1 MEHLKYEVEDR
12 TIAELLGVQNFT
24 NEESAMLELVKNAY
38 DAQAK
43 CVTLDFSNGRLV
55 IEDNGIG
62 MSVEDIRNKWM
73 HVGKS
78 NKGYFSL
85 ADANGQQRILAGS
98 KGIGRFALARLGE
111 LVTMYTKK
119 ENEGLIEWRTD
130 WNESILYEHLH
141 DNSFSKHGTKIEINS
156 LRDRWTERRIANLSD
171 YLSITYNNNDMKIN
185 ILPQQKQPVQYVFQ
199 NPIIGTTH
207 VCTIHLVYDGRG
219 HLIGHIQNDEFLDEA
234 KQYCTDLDI
243 HTFDY
248 TVNIMDELSGSSEFD
263 LTKMELKERLEELG
277 AFEAEFYFSLKSSTA
292 ADKDNFLYKYD
303 TLPNRFDY
311 GIVLYRN
318 AFSIASFE
326 GRRDWLELNRRV
338 RSSPAAATHPT
349 GAWRV
354 RANQISGYVMI
365 DKIRNPGLKD
375 MANRQGLEENIDYN
389 LFVKVLTIGISRFEE
404 YRQHIIREINVK
416 NKRVVRNPTPILE
429 TVLKKPES
437 VHNLT
442 KDQIRSLHTELD
454 TIKKETKNVEQQKKE
469 VEDRYHYD
477 VRILNSFVTIGLKA
491 AAIAHEA
498 NNDRNSIDANYDKI
512 VSALKEYGFWEE
524 LNSPEKTKYVY
535 KNVPEL
541 LLRSKE
547 INHKTYIFMDTMLG
561 QIEKSKFQICTINV
575 KKAIDKIA
583 LKWMRDYL
591 KLKINVLIDESIQI
605 NCAADILDTIFD
617 NLILNSWQQNNVQN
631 KDIIIT
637 IHASQA
643 NGILNMTYLDNGFG
657 LSSKYLDNPRR
668 ILEVHETSRK
678 AGHGLGMWIVNNT
691 INMTGGEI
699 VEIDGHN
706 GFKIEFYLGD
716 RL

>member
-43 CVTLDFSNGRLV
+43 CVTLDCSNGRLV

-171 YLSITYNNNDMKIN
+171 YLSITYNNDDMKIN

-207 VCTIHLVYDGRG
+207 VCTIHLVCDGRG

-292 ADKDNFLYKYD
+292 A
-303 TLPNRFDY
+303 
-311 GIVLYRN
+311 
-318 AFSIASFE
+318 
-326 GRRDWLELNRRV
+326 
-338 RSSPAAATHPT
+338 
-349 GAWRV
+349 
-354 RANQISGYVMI
+354 
-365 DKIRNPGLKD
+365 
-375 MANRQGLEENIDYN
+375 
-389 LFVKVLTIGISRFEE
+389 E
-404 YRQHIIREINVK
+404 YYA
-416 NKRVVRNPTPILE
+416 P
-429 TVLKKPES
+429 
-437 VHNLT
+437 
-442 KDQIRSLHTELD
+442 
-454 TIKKETKNVEQQKKE
+454 
-469 VEDRYHYD
+469 
-477 VRILNSFVTIGLKA
+477 
-491 AAIAHEA
+491 
-498 NNDRNSIDANYDKI
+498 
-512 VSALKEYGFWEE
+512 
-524 LNSPEKTKYVY
+524 
-535 KNVPEL
+535 
-541 LLRSKE
+541 
-547 INHKTYIFMDTMLG
+547 
-561 QIEKSKFQICTINV
+561 
-575 KKAIDKIA
+575 
-583 LKWMRDYL
+583 
-591 KLKINVLIDESIQI
+591 
-605 NCAADILDTIFD
+605 
-617 NLILNSWQQNNVQN
+617 
-631 KDIIIT
+631 
-637 IHASQA
+637 
-643 NGILNMTYLDNGFG
+643 
-657 LSSKYLDNPRR
+657 
-668 ILEVHETSRK
+668 
-678 AGHGLGMWIVNNT
+678 
-691 INMTGGEI
+691 
-699 VEIDGHN
+699 
-706 GFKIEFYLGD
+706 
-716 RL
+716 